1 MNKLLFL
8 LMGLL
13 LPAGAIAQYTDII
26 NSNLPG
32 NSQSAYAVGGRVL
45 QFEGGLWYESSHH
58 KLTATTM
65 HYVGLNYAVRY
76 GFYREQLEVMLN
88 GILAYDYTT
97 MLGHSASHLS
107 FVNNTIGAKY
117 LLFKPKFLD
126 EEPNIYSWK
135 ANNALRW
142 RNMIPSVAI
151 YVGANFLPNQRYYYE
166 RMDVIS
172 PKVAAI
178 FQMEPMPRIVV
189 VGNLIADR
197 FIKKEQTEYSYLLT
211 LTHNL
216 RNGWFSIFAE
226 QQGIYGNNYSDQ
238 ITRLGAAYIA
248 NADLQLNA
256 DLGVGWNDTPQR
268 YMILVGASYRIDKH
282 NGFIKKK
289 LKEKIK
295 TTKISR
301 KKKPKKKKKTAEP
314 IDFD

>member
-1 MNKLLFL
+1 
-8 LMGLL
+8 
-13 LPAGAIAQYTDII
+13 
-26 NSNLPG
+26 
-32 NSQSAYAVGGRVL
+32 
-45 QFEGGLWYESSHH
+45 
-58 KLTATTM
+58 
-65 HYVGLNYAVRY
+65 
-76 GFYREQLEVMLN
+76 
-88 GILAYDYTT
+88 
-97 MLGHSASHLS
+97 
-107 FVNNTIGAKY
+107 
-117 LLFKPKFLD
+117 
-126 EEPNIYSWK
+126 
-135 ANNALRW
+135 
-142 RNMIPSVAI
+142 
-151 YVGANFLPNQRYYYE
+151 
-166 RMDVIS
+166 
-172 PKVAAI
+172 
-178 FQMEPMPRIVV
+178 MEPMPRIVV

-301 KKKPKKKKKTAEP
+301 KKKPKKKKKKDEP